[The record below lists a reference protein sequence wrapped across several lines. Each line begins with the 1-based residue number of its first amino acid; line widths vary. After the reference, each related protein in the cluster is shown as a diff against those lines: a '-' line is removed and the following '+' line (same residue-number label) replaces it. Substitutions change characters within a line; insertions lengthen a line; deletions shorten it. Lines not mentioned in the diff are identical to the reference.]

1 MTLALCKRRNGVRSL
16 YYGFWGLG
24 FCYWFS
30 WVGLGGWWGMRRANH
45 SGDAEPLI
53 AFEFAILE
61 VAGTISTEA
70 KRDMNSVKKFM
81 VGKVIL
87 IKRSSEGRAL
97 VIDIKS
103 IGRLYPGIF

>member
-1 MTLALCKRRNGVRSL
+1 MLCARGVMGCDLFIMGSGTWGFAIGSL
-16 YYGFWGLG
+16 GWD
-24 FCYWFS
+24 WA
-30 WVGLGGWWGMRRANH
+30 VGGECVRANH
-45 SGDAEPLI
+45 FGDAEPLI

-70 KRDMNSVKKFM
+70 KRDINSVKKFM

-87 IKRSSEGRAL
+87 IKRPSEGRAL

-103 IGRLYPGIF
+103 IGWLYPGIF